1 MAQNFDKFLIDAQK
15 LFRANSIENLVFR
28 VFRCFLLLRYLLY
41 QDKQYISIDLY
52 EDVISITE
60 KHLHWHLFS
69 VFSKH
74 INECNQNVN
83 SV

>member
-15 LFRANSIENLVFR
+15 LFRANSIENLVLR

-60 KHLHWHLFS
+60 TLL
-69 VFSKH
+69 
-74 INECNQNVN
+74 
-83 SV
+83 